1 MYTNLK
7 ETRQDLR
14 KKSDVSAQ
22 IKIMD
27 EDKEQI
33 MSIFVLLLFLYFL
46 ILVLVRLKLLFFSRN
61 KIEGYQKKTNTT
73 YTNLKET
80 RQDLRKKTPMF
91 QHR

>member
-1 MYTNLK
+1 LFFSRNKIEGYKKTNTMYTNLK

-46 ILVLVRLKLLFFSRN
+46 ILVLVRLKLLFFFLEI
-61 KIEGYQKKTNTT
+61 K
-73 YTNLKET
+73 
-80 RQDLRKKTPMF
+80 
-91 QHR
+91 